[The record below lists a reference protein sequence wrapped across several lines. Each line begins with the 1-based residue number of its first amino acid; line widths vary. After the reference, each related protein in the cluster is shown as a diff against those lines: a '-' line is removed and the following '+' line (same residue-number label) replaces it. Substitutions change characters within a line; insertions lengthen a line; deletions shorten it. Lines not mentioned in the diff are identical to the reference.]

1 MRDPFSKIKTISE
14 LGAILKKERVKG
26 KKIVLGHGVFDFL
39 HYGHVFYL
47 WQAKRVGDILI
58 VSVLADKFVIKGDSR
73 PVFDEITRAGFI
85 ASMESVDY
93 VVLCQD
99 LGPWQIISELRPDI
113 YSKGED
119 SKPQLKDP
127 NSGLNKD
134 KKILKSVGGTLYFAK
149 ELPMHSSDVLNELV
163 KKRGNNLSTVGAS
176 IEFLKK
182 TPRNKPK

>member
-14 LGAILKKERVKG
+14 LNPILKKERVSG

-47 WQAKRVGDILI
+47 WQAKRLGDILI
-58 VSVLADKFVIKGDSR
+58 VSVLADKFVTKGNNR
-73 PVFDEITRAGFI
+73 PVFDEMTRAGFI

-93 VVLCQD
+93 VVLCQNF
-99 LGPWQIISELRPDI
+99 GPWEIISGIRPDI

-127 NSGLNKD
+127 KSGLNKD
-134 KKILKSVGGTLYFAK
+134 KKILKSVGGTLKFTK
-149 ELPMHSSDVLNELV
+149 ELPMHSSDVLHQLI
-163 KKRGNNLSTVGAS
+163 KKHGNNLSTVGAS

-182 TPRNKPK
+182 PIKNK